1 MYQVEKVSGG
11 EVVSKLLTSERSLVM
26 MINLLSSCIYI
37 YIYNLE
43 ELKSILNKQLVLVNV
58 VSWIKF

>member
-58 VSWIKF
+58 VS